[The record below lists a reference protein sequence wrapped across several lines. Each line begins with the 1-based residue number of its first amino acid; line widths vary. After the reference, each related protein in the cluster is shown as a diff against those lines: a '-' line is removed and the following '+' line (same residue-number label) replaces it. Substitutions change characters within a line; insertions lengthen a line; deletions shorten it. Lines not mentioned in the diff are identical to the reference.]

1 MKKRKYGRKTTRV
14 PRKTNTDRLNDCKS
28 WQEVTSCP
36 LYDDWIKTIPFK
48 SYLYHPSMSVHDEL
62 ENRESRIRY
71 ETMCDSIDSILT
83 KEERDIFYGIAE
95 QDKSLRVI
103 ASEKECSYERIRQ
116 IFIRCQKKIR
126 NNEEIKRIQPEAY

>member
-1 MKKRKYGRKTTRV
+1 M
-14 PRKTNTDRLNDCKS
+14 DQNDSIQK
-28 WQEVTSCP
+28 
-36 LYDDWIKTIPFK
+36 L
-48 SYLYHPSMSVHDEL
+48 LDEL

-71 ETMCDSIDSILT
+71 ETMCNSIDSILT